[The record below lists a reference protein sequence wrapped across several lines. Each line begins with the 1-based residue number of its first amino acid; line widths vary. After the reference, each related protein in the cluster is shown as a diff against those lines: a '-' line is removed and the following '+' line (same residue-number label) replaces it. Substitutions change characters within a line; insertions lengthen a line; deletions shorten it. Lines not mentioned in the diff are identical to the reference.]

1 MIRYLVVYTAVVR
14 FSIAGLCMF
23 CSFALIT
30 LSFARAY
37 VSLPRINIVWSQS
50 LYLVSL
56 HDEKRGTDT
65 KRAGYRM
72 CRRNGLTSD
81 SFVCRFFLLTLSSF
95 VDRLSLAKY
104 RTKDNEAPFLFA
116 FPVFFHPPPV
126 PPTLQIAN
134 VVFEKVD
141 AHTVNTAVAGG
152 TLFIHGGTI
161 EGSGRLS
168 FRKLQQQ
175 KKTLPPK
182 PGANPAAVTLALPPT
197 SPWEFLLLAMPR
209 GVSCGTENRFGG
221 YLCRAGNSEKF
232 GGSCRPCYT
241 DEEGWI
247 IFMLG
252 TPRLGTW

>member
-116 FPVFFHPPPV
+116 FPVFFHPPPS
-126 PPTLQIAN
+126 PPPFRSLTSSSKKSTRTPSTPPSPA
-134 VVFEKVD
+134 
-141 AHTVNTAVAGG
+141 ARSSSTAELLRAAGASPS
-152 TLFIHGGTI
+152 
-161 EGSGRLS
+161 ESSSSR
-168 FRKLQQQ
+168 RKLC
-175 KKTLPPK
+175 
-182 PGANPAAVTLALPPT
+182 
-197 SPWEFLLLAMPR
+197 PR
-209 GVSCGTENRFGG
+209 NLVRIQ
-221 YLCRAGNSEKF
+221 LR
-232 GGSCRPCYT
+232 
-241 DEEGWI
+241 
-247 IFMLG
+247 
-252 TPRLGTW
+252 